1 MKTNDQI
8 VVYPIIIK
16 YEPDDTDYP
25 YLVTIPDLDNGMTQG
40 KSIADAIA
48 MAEDYIGTTSLEESL
63 PTSNYDLPQA
73 KKDETV
79 TLVRVNVSEY
89 KRKHDNKVVKKTIT
103 IPNYL
108 NELGKE
114 NGINFSEVMT
124 NALRDKFSI

>member
-1 MKTNDQI
+1 MKTTDQI

-16 YEPDDTDYP
+16 YEPDDTDCP

-63 PTSNYDLPQA
+63 PTSNYALPQT
-73 KKDETV
+73 KKNETV